1 LFSLVCAA
9 ISVHAQLKVISTG
22 NVGAK
27 TTNPLSAFQI
37 NDSYIKTAFGSANN
51 ASLNWGTSY
60 IGFNAVRQSNGTW
73 LSNKDGSSANG
84 GSIIYGALDGSIYF
98 VPIASTGNT
107 DQTNSDATIYSQKAM
122 VISGN
127 KNIGIGINTPNTLL
141 HIHSNTGYSKSIQIT
156 NTSTG
161 TTNSDGFIIR
171 SGFTN
176 NNDIELINQE
186 ATGSI
191 FLYTANSKRIAIDP
205 NGNLGIGISQP
216 LYKVHVE
223 YNDVLPGIY
232 INKSNTTSNAM
243 NIVSSINANL
253 TKSIISINNGTSNF
267 CVWGDGQVNVG
278 GVYHDNNYKLT
289 VYGSAYASGVFYSG
303 SDIHFKQ
310 NITSIDNPIDK
321 LNQINGKRYQYN
333 VQSFP
338 DKNFPQGFSYGVIA
352 QEVQTVLPELV
363 QADSAGYL
371 AVNYDG
377 LIPIIIEAV
386 KEQQKTIKEQQEQIN
401 TLKDE
406 LSSCCSNGKTKD
418 MMINNSNTSSENSK
432 NAYLLQNIPNPFT
445 AKTIIRYYIPEQT
458 NNASLL
464 IFDMQGK
471 LIKTYLVNS
480 RKEGYTEINGG
491 EMQPG
496 MYMYSLIIDG
506 KELDTKRMI
515 LTE

>member
-1 LFSLVCAA
+1 
-9 ISVHAQLKVISTG
+9 
-22 NVGAK
+22 
-27 TTNPLSAFQI
+27 
-37 NDSYIKTAFGSANN
+37 
-51 ASLNWGTSY
+51 
-60 IGFNAVRQSNGTW
+60 
-73 LSNKDGSSANG
+73 
-84 GSIIYGALDGSIYF
+84 
-98 VPIASTGNT
+98 
-107 DQTNSDATIYSQKAM
+107 
-122 VISGN
+122 
-127 KNIGIGINTPNTLL
+127 
-141 HIHSNTGYSKSIQIT
+141 
-156 NTSTG
+156 
-161 TTNSDGFIIR
+161 
-171 SGFTN
+171 
-176 NNDIELINQE
+176 
-186 ATGSI
+186 
-191 FLYTANSKRIAIDP
+191 
-205 NGNLGIGISQP
+205 
-216 LYKVHVE
+216 
-223 YNDVLPGIY
+223 
-232 INKSNTTSNAM
+232 M

-418 MMINNSNTSSENSK
+418 MMINTGNASSENSKNSK
-432 NAYLLQNIPNPFT
+432 NAYLLQNIPNPFNT
-445 AKTIIRYYIPEQT
+445 KTTIRYFITENAT
-458 NNASLL
+458 SASLM

-471 LIKTYLVNS
+471 YIKTYPIINK
-480 RKEGYTEINGG
+480 KEGSTEINGG
-491 EMQPG
+491 DLQPG
-496 MYMYSLIIDG
+496 MYLYSLIIDG
-506 KELDTKRMI
+506 KEIDTKRMI

>member
-191 FLYTANSKRIAIDP
+191 FYT
-205 NGNLGIGISQP
+205 QP
-216 LYKVHVE
+216 
-223 YNDVLPGIY
+223 I
-232 INKSNTTSNAM
+232 
-243 NIVSSINANL
+243 
-253 TKSIISINNGTSNF
+253 
-267 CVWGDGQVNVG
+267 
-278 GVYHDNNYKLT
+278 
-289 VYGSAYASGVFYSG
+289 
-303 SDIHFKQ
+303 
-310 NITSIDNPIDK
+310 
-321 LNQINGKRYQYN
+321 
-333 VQSFP
+333 
-338 DKNFPQGFSYGVIA
+338 
-352 QEVQTVLPELV
+352 
-363 QADSAGYL
+363 
-371 AVNYDG
+371 
-377 LIPIIIEAV
+377 V
-386 KEQQKTIKEQQEQIN
+386 KELPSIQ
-401 TLKDE
+401 
-406 LSSCCSNGKTKD
+406 
-418 MMINNSNTSSENSK
+418 
-432 NAYLLQNIPNPFT
+432 
-445 AKTIIRYYIPEQT
+445 
-458 NNASLL
+458 
-464 IFDMQGK
+464 
-471 LIKTYLVNS
+471 
-480 RKEGYTEINGG
+480 TEILG
-491 EMQPG
+491 
-496 MYMYSLIIDG
+496 LV
-506 KELDTKRMI
+506 
-515 LTE
+515 